1 MNEGELLSGMSA
13 DTHACTRAQ
22 ATAQPLSTVKVAA
35 LLSSLQEGEELFL
48 RNHFTNFH
56 QSPFHHSDVVA
67 CTLRN
72 MVKKNGSTGATA
84 YRIVVV
90 VVGAAYCKW
99 S

>member
-35 LLSSLQEGEELFL
+35 LLSSLQEGDGEDF
-48 RNHFTNFH
+48 FGSTDFH
-56 QSPFHHSDVVA
+56 RLTVPSLGRCCMHVA
-67 CTLRN
+67 YCN
-72 MVKKNGSTGATA
+72 MVKKNGSTGAT
-84 YRIVVV
+84 V
-90 VVGAAYCKW
+90 